1 MSFYL
6 HTSPL
11 WLLSYEQQ
19 SLAYSNMCYLL
30 WSHFEYRFVFF
41 IIIIIVLTQNLVVVV
56 DVIGLMRRKPD
67 LTWLF
72 LVHTEKIY
80 ENLPTLKDVEGPG

>member
-1 MSFYL
+1 MS
-6 HTSPL
+6 SSL
-11 WLLSYEQQ
+11 WRILT
-19 SLAYSNMCYLL
+19 CVTCFGVI
-30 WSHFEYRFVFF
+30 FEYRFVFII